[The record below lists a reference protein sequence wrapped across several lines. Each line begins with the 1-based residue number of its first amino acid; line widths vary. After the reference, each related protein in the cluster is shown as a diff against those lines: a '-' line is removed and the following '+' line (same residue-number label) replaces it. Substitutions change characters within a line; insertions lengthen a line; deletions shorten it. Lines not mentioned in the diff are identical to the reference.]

1 MIYTVTFNP
10 ALDFVIN
17 TEKFL
22 LGEINRSES
31 ENIFVGGKGINVSI
45 VLKELGIESTA
56 LGFVAGFT
64 GEKIESEL
72 KELQINSDFIK
83 LSKGDTRINIK
94 IKSDIET
101 DLNTSGAKITDFD
114 LHRLIKQI
122 ENIKDGD
129 VLIISGSVPKG
140 TDNTVYER
148 ILKKVENKNVL
159 TVVDATG
166 ELLTNTLKYHP
177 FLIKPNLEELGE
189 IFGAKIQS
197 DDDIKMYAEKLQSM
211 GAKNVLVSMSKMGSF
226 LLCETGEEIRQECI
240 KGKLVNSSG
249 SGDSMVAGF
258 VAGFL
263 QKHDM
268 KYALKLA
275 SACGSAT
282 AFSLSLA
289 KHNEIYKLLNESSET
304 ICE

>member
-10 ALDFVIN
+10 ALDLVIN

-22 LGEINRSES
+22 LGEINRSKS

-45 VLKELGIESTA
+45 VLKELGMESTA

-64 GEKIESEL
+64 GEKIEKEL
-72 KELQINSDFIK
+72 KELQIKSDFVK
-83 LSKGDTRINIK
+83 LSEGDTRINIK

-101 DLNTSGAKITDFD
+101 DLNTSGAKISDFD
-114 LHRLIKQI
+114 LHRLYKQI
-122 ENIKDGD
+122 ENLKDGD

-148 ILKKVENKNVL
+148 ILKKVEEKNVL

-189 IFGAKIQS
+189 IFNTDIKS
-197 DDDIKMYAEKLQSM
+197 DEDIKMYAEKLQSM
-211 GAKNVLVSMSKMGSF
+211 GAKNVLVSMSKQGSF
-226 LLCETGEEIRQECI
+226 LLTETGEGIRQGCI

-268 KYALKLA
+268 KYALSLA

-289 KHNEIYKLLNESSET
+289 KHNEIFKLLNESSET
-304 ICE
+304 FCE

>member
-10 ALDFVIN
+10 ALDLVIN

-45 VLKELGIESTA
+45 VLKELGIDSTA

-64 GEKIESEL
+64 GEKIESDL
-72 KELQINSDFIK
+72 KKLEIKSDFVR
-83 LSKGDTRINIK
+83 LSEGDTRINIK

-101 DLNTSGAKITDFD
+101 DLNTGGAKITDFD
-114 LHRLIKQI
+114 LHRLYKQI

-140 TDNTVYER
+140 TDDTVYER

-166 ELLTNTLKYHP
+166 KLLINTLKYHP

-189 IFGAKIQS
+189 IFGVDIQS
-197 DDDIKMYAEKLQSM
+197 DEDIKIYAEKLQSM
-211 GAKNVLVSMSKMGSF
+211 GAKNVLVSMSKKGSF
-226 LLCETGEEIRQECI
+226 LLTESKEEIWQECI

-268 KYALKLA
+268 KYAVKLA

-289 KHNEIYKLLNESSET
+289 KHNEIFKLLNESSET
-304 ICE
+304 FCE

>member
-45 VLKELGIESTA
+45 VLKELGMESTA
-56 LGFVAGFT
+56 LGFVAGFI
-64 GEKIESEL
+64 GEKIEKEL
-72 KELQINSDFIK
+72 KELQIKSDFVK
-83 LSKGDTRINIK
+83 LSEGDTRINIK

-101 DLNTSGAKITDFD
+101 DLNTSGAKISDFD
-114 LHRLIKQI
+114 LHRLYKQI
-122 ENIKDGD
+122 ENLKDGD

-148 ILKKVENKNVL
+148 ILKKVEDKNVL

-189 IFGAKIQS
+189 IFNTDIQS
-197 DDDIKMYAEKLQSM
+197 DEDIKMYAEKLQSM
-211 GAKNVLVSMSKMGSF
+211 GAKNVLVSMSKQGSF
-226 LLCETGEEIRQECI
+226 LLTETGEGIRQGCI

-263 QKHDM
+263 QNHDM
-268 KYALKLA
+268 KYALELA

-289 KHNEIYKLLNESSET
+289 KHNEIFKLLNESSET
-304 ICE
+304 FCE